1 MRRSNV
7 KSEQITDVTV
17 IENLGNQVTKYG
29 NNEYLAEKITC
40 NVNGKPKT
48 YIRNS
53 YKNGMVEYMI

>member
-1 MRRSNV
+1 MEEISARDFGKMEKAV
-7 KSEQITDVTV
+7 
-17 IENLGNQVTKYG
+17 ENLGNQVTKYG

-40 NVNGKPKT
+40 KVNGKPKT

>member
-29 NNEYLAEKITC
+29 NNEYLAEKITYK
-40 NVNGKPKT
+40 VNGKPKT